1 MGPRFDETPRG
12 RRFFESDLPKLIK
25 AIQEQTAEMKRA
37 NDLREAEYRANGID
51 LLEYVSNDNGS
62 ENDGGK
68 G

>member
-25 AIQEQTAEMKRA
+25 AIQELTEEMKRT
-37 NDLREAEYRANGID
+37 NDLKEKELDEVN
-51 LLEYVSNDNGS
+51 
-62 ENDGGK
+62 NDGGE

>member
-25 AIQEQTAEMKRA
+25 AIQELTEEMKRT
-37 NDLREAEYRANGID
+37 NDLKAEEYKRKYGYD
-51 LLEYVSNDNGS
+51 LLDEVN
-62 ENDGGK
+62 NDGGE